1 MVRVEGGEG
10 GYVWAMAQKG
20 HELEVGW
27 GLGEVIVGGR
37 GRKGR
42 LLVRIGLGWIVVVVV
57 MMLWIQRVIVL
68 PSRGVCSGNNGE
80 RNGTATVH
88 VNK

>member
-1 MVRVEGGEG
+1 M
-10 GYVWAMAQKG
+10 WAMAQKG

-27 GLGEVIVGGR
+27 GMGEVIVGGR

-57 MMLWIQRVIVL
+57 MNVMDTTGYRAAEPRCVFWQQR
-68 PSRGVCSGNNGE
+68 GAE
-80 RNGTATVH
+80 RHGH
-88 VNK
+88 GSCE